1 MSDEVDRPQDDSLSI
16 DTEYM
21 PHNRDN
27 YDFSENIL
35 EQVPTYYQQNGE
47 VSKILADVQNNDV
60 TGKLPRYLI
69 GGPTGCGKSSAAKS
83 VAHELGVPYFEIQCK
98 YSMNELDLLGSPR
111 LVGGRSYWSDGPLTK
126 ALLASQEGRVVVLLD
141 EVNRARA
148 QSKSVLLPALDS
160 RATVTIEAR
169 GGEVISG
176 NAENMIVIGTVNEGS
191 EYITESMDKA
201 EIRRFNTRFN
211 LSYLGENR
219 PDAEIRLLVDET
231 TIPGAVALQMVGVAN
246 DLRRQAADDESPIKH
261 GLPTANLLS
270 WARTA
275 ISYSNS
281 MGTSD
286 PVMEAARDTVINA
299 FYSDNPGAST
309 RIEKMIE
316 TNLSGAPVE
325 ESDELYVWW
334 SQDGD
339 TLDGD
344 RTEELAPQYDYES
357 IVNAGLPDSV
367 ASPLQQND
375 AITTQ
380 TLLDANVEE
389 RAIRHLVKDL

>member
-1 MSDEVDRPQDDSLSI
+1 MSDEVNRPQE
-16 DTEYM
+16 EYM
-21 PHNRDN
+21 PHNRQS
-27 YDFSENIL
+27 YDFSEKIL
-35 EQVPTYYQQNGE
+35 DSVSTYYQQDRE
-47 VSKILADVQNNDV
+47 VSKILADVRTNDS

-83 VAHELGVPYFEIQCK
+83 VAYELEVPYFEIQCK
-98 YSMNELDLLGSPR
+98 YAMNELDLLGSPR
-111 LVGGRSYWSDGPLTK
+111 LVGGRSFWSDGPLTK
-126 ALLASQEGRVVVLLD
+126 ALLASQEGPVVVHLD

-160 RATVTIEAR
+160 RATITIEAR

-176 NAENMIVIGTVNEGS
+176 RAENLIVIGTLNEGS

-201 EIRRFNTRFN
+201 EARRFNTRFN
-211 LSYLGENR
+211 LSYLGETR

-231 TIPGAVALQMVGVAN
+231 TIPGPIALQMVGVAN
-246 DLRRQAADDESPIKH
+246 NLRRQASNDDSPIKH

-275 ISYSNS
+275 ISYNRSITES
-281 MGTSD
+281 SD
-286 PVMEAARDTVINA
+286 PVMEAAKDTVINA
-299 FYSDNPGAST
+299 FYSDNPEAST

-325 ESDELYVWW
+325 ESDELYTWW
-334 SQDGD
+334 SQDGA
-339 TLDGD
+339 TLDD
-344 RTEELAPQYDYES
+344 ESQDLAPQYDYES

-375 AITTQ
+375 AINTE
-380 TLLDANVEE
+380 TLLDAKVGE
-389 RAIRHLVKDL
+389 RAIRHLVKQI